1 VIGMQSF
8 FAGLARTAGSLGDP
22 LVGLYLILAVALTF
36 LSTML
41 GRESLKK
48 RFPSDLAAMLA
59 YFGVFFLLL
68 FAAPVA
74 WLLAVG
80 RPSGLTPAALGL
92 RVGDWRVG
100 LVSILVAA
108 PLLAITLFNSSRD
121 PVIRGWYPFSKG
133 AAKSAGRLFIYEAAY
148 IVLYYL
154 AWDFAFRGLVQMSL
168 ARLLPA
174 GLQGTI
180 VAILVQTALST
191 IFHLGHPDSEIWGAF
206 AVGIIFGVITAATGS
221 ILYSFVIHAI
231 VGVGNDLYITHL
243 ARQESPRR
251 GRRASSTQGPLGSRS

>member
-8 FAGLARTAGSLGDP
+8 FAVLSRTAGAFGDP
-22 LVGLYLILAVALTF
+22 LVGLYLILAVALTL
-36 LSTML
+36 LSTLL
-41 GRESLKK
+41 GRGSLSR
-48 RFPSDLAAMLA
+48 RFKSDFTAILT
-59 YFGVFFLLL
+59 YFASFFVLM

-80 RPSGLTPAALGL
+80 RPSGLTPAVFGLG
-92 RVGDWRVG
+92 VGDWRLG
-100 LVSILVAA
+100 LASLLAAA

-121 PVIRGWYPFSKG
+121 PVIRGWYPFSKD
-133 AAKSAGRLFIYEAAY
+133 ATKSVGRLFIYEAAY
-148 IVLYYL
+148 VVLYYL

-221 ILYSFVIHAI
+221 ILYSFAIHAI
-231 VGVGNDLYITHL
+231 VGVGNDLYIIRL
-243 ARQESPRR
+243 AKQETA
-251 GRRASSTQGPLGSRS
+251 RRARPHPAGKHGGQG

>member
-1 VIGMQSF
+1 MQSVL
-8 FAGLARTAGSLGDP
+8 AGLSRTACSLGDP
-22 LVGLYLILAVALTF
+22 FVGLYLILTVSVTL
-36 LSTML
+36 LSTLLSRGSL
-41 GRESLKK
+41 GK
-48 RFPSDLAAMLA
+48 RFKSDFAAMLA
-59 YFGVFFLLL
+59 YFASFFVLML
-68 FAAPVA
+68 AAPVA

-92 RVGDWRVG
+92 RVGDWRLG
-100 LVSILVAA
+100 LASLLAA
-108 PLLAITLFNSSRD
+108 VPLLAITLFNSSRD
-121 PVIRGWYPFSKG
+121 PVIRGWYPFSKD

-148 IVLYYL
+148 IVFYYL

-191 IFHLGHPDSEIWGAF
+191 IFHLGHPHSEIWGAF

-221 ILYSFVIHAI
+221 ILYSFAIHAI
-231 VGVGNDLYITHL
+231 VGVGNDLYITRL
-243 ARQESPRR
+243 ARRETV
-251 GRRASSTQGPLGSRS
+251 RRARPHPAGKHGGQG